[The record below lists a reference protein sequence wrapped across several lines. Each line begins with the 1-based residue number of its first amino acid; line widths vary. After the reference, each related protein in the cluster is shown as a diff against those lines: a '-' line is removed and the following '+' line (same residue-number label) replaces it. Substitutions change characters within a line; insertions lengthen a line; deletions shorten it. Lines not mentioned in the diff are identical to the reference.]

1 VAPQQPDAFHLAT
14 EMRGDGFRHLS
25 TSDVA
30 TIHERM
36 LQLLEHHG
44 VAIAHKQAKPL
55 LLAAGCRTAADGERV
70 SLPRDMVEAALRNA
84 PKAVTLYGK
93 TSARD
98 IALPRADRS
107 FIMRTGT

>member
-1 VAPQQPDAFHLAT
+1 MIETLGAPDRRRPGQGRRPVAPQQPDAFHLAT

-70 SLPRDMVEAALRNA
+70 SLPR
-84 PKAVTLYGK
+84 
-93 TSARD
+93 
-98 IALPRADRS
+98 ADRS